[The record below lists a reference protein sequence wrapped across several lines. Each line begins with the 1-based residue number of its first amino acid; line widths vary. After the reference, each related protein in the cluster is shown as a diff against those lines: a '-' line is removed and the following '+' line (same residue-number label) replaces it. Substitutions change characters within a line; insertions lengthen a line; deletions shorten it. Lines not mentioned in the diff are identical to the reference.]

1 MLLDPK
7 SKVLKSPKIGTF
19 SNWLV
24 QDFCQKKSNILSRIF
39 LRQIKSEKMFF
50 DVLDRI
56 ECFLDHT
63 AKFLKGPENGNFSK
77 RLVHGFCQKI
87 EYSIKGVYFAN

>member
-1 MLLDPK
+1 
-7 SKVLKSPKIGTF
+7 
-19 SNWLV
+19 
-24 QDFCQKKSNILSRIF
+24 
-39 LRQIKSEKMFF
+39 MFF

-77 RLVHGFCQKI
+77 QLVHGFYQKI

>member
-1 MLLDPK
+1 M
-7 SKVLKSPKIGTF
+7 VSPRF
-19 SNWLV
+19 LS
-24 QDFCQKKSNILSRIF
+24 KKSNILSRIF